1 MSVSGL
7 HPRGAVQL
15 VDIAAAFIR
24 LCLQCKERTV
34 ETGCLSSGNEL
45 GLGELATMTA
55 AACGHATATMLGVA
69 TCRLPQPSQQN

>member
-24 LCLQCKERTV
+24 LCLLCKERTV
-34 ETGCLSSGNEL
+34 ETGCLSSGNEPA
-45 GLGELATMTA
+45 LADW
-55 AACGHATATMLGVA
+55 
-69 TCRLPQPSQQN
+69 LP